1 MSDVI
6 FCSKCGGQMR
16 LDPAT
21 PSSVVACPHCQAHV
35 PVPRG
40 DSTSPVSGD
49 AAFPV
54 DHAASDQAD
63 PARRK
68 ATISLILGICGV
80 VLWLCPL
87 AGLPINV
94 TGLVLGVMAN
104 KVRRQSMATAG
115 IVLAIIG
122 LVLTIIN
129 AACGAY
135 LGATGQHDLLNN
147 LGG

>member
-1 MSDVI
+1 MPDVI

-16 LDPAT
+16 LDPTT
-21 PSSVVACPHCQAHV
+21 PTAVVACPHCQAHV

-40 DSTSPVSGD
+40 DPTGPLPGEGAMS
-49 AAFPV
+49 V
-54 DHAASDQAD
+54 DHAIANQSD
-63 PARRK
+63 PARTK
-68 ATISLILGICGV
+68 AIISLILGICGV
-80 VLWLCPL
+80 VFWLCPF

-94 TGLVLGVMAN
+94 TGLVLGVMAH

-129 AACGAY
+129 AAFGAY
-135 LGATGQHDLLNN
+135 LGATGQHDFINSLTN
-147 LGG
+147 